1 MKNKSMINKNYCLLL
16 ITDKYCMSS
25 YTHAHMYVYICTIS
39 KVAIIV
45 TLVDIVVT
53 LITQIGKQGKK
64 G

>member
-1 MKNKSMINKNYCLLL
+1 
-16 ITDKYCMSS
+16 MSS
-25 YTHAHMYVYICTIS
+25 YTHAHMYAYICTIS

-64 G
+64 D